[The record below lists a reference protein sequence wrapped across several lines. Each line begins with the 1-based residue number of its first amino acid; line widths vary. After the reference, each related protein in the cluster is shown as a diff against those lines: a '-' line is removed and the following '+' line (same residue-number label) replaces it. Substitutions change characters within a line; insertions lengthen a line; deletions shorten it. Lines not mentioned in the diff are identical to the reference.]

1 MKRALLLVPL
11 CASVL
16 VAQGNSGLSIASPTA
31 DTLLTGPVVLR
42 AAIDPALVERVQSLT
57 FYADGKV
64 ICANVPARRP
74 ECPWNAGADVKQHLI
89 RVVAALA
96 GDARVVATVRTA
108 RLDFA
113 ESVRVDVVQVA
124 AVVTDRSGHFVSG
137 LDQNAFR
144 LSEDGVPQKISHFAA
159 QNSDLDLVVAVD
171 ASGSMEDALPDLKE
185 AVKAFLG
192 ALGPRD
198 HVTLIAFNDNMYT
211 LASRETSATARV
223 DAVDRLVAFGGTA
236 LYDVL
241 SKSIDLVATGTG
253 RRAVV
258 LFTDGDDRNS
268 QATLAS
274 TEEKL
279 QGSDATLFVVGLGR
293 GATADALRKTLEDLA
308 DSSGGRVLFAEKAK
322 ELREPFTAVVSELAN
337 QYLIGFE
344 SSNGKRD
351 GGWRALKIETTDKRY
366 RVRARQGYRA
376 AAK

>member
-1 MKRALLLVPL
+1 MRRALLLVPVF
-11 CASVL
+11 AAAVF
-16 VAQGNSGLSIASPTA
+16 AQGTTGLSIVSPTA

-42 AAIDPALVERVQSLT
+42 AAMDAALVGRVQSLT

-64 ICANVPARRP
+64 VCADVPPTRP
-74 ECPWNAGADVKQHLI
+74 ECAWNAGADVKPHVI
-89 RVVAALA
+89 RVVASLG
-96 GDARVVATVRTA
+96 GDARAVATVRTA

-124 AVVTDRSGHFVSG
+124 AVVTDRSGHFVTG

-144 LSEDGVPQKISHFAA
+144 LSEDGVAQPISHFAA
-159 QNSDLDLVVAVD
+159 QNGDLDLVLAVD
-171 ASGSMEDALPDLKE
+171 ASGSMGDALPDVKE
-185 AVKAFLG
+185 AVRAFLG

-211 LASRETSATARV
+211 LASHETSAAARI

-236 LYDVL
+236 LYDVV
-241 SKSIDLVATGTG
+241 SKSIDLLATGTG

-293 GATADALRKTLEDLA
+293 GASADALRKTLEDLA
-308 DSSGGRVLFAEKAK
+308 DASGGRVLFAEKAK
-322 ELREPFTAVVSELAN
+322 ELREPFTAVVSELSN

-344 SSNGKRD
+344 STNRKRD
-351 GGWRALKIETTDKRY
+351 GGWRTLKIETGDKRY
-366 RVRARQGYRA
+366 RVRARRGYRA
-376 AAK
+376 PAK